1 MKAWVQHHVL
11 RKKTRGLVLL
21 LVLLFWLPC
30 ERAAAIRLK
39 DIATIQGVRH
49 NQLLGYGLVVGLNGT
64 GDGSGTEFTVQSLV
78 NMLERLGVH
87 VNPDDV
93 KVDNVAAVMVT
104 AQLPP
109 FARRGSKVDVLV
121 SSMGDA
127 ESLLGGT
134 LLLTPLRGVDG
145 EVYALS
151 QGPLLVGGFSTGGL
165 AGGGVQKNHQTVAR
179 IPHGATIEKEV
190 NFRFEDGQDLLIS
203 LYHPDFT
210 TAQRTVAALN
220 TLTDRAFA
228 RALDPGTIR
237 VEISEEAR
245 SDLVGLLAQL
255 EQVEITPDSRAK
267 IVLAE
272 RTGTVVMGENVR
284 ISTVAVAHG
293 NLSLQIKETR
303 NVSQPLPFSRGG
315 RTVVTP
321 ESDIQV
327 NEDNAQLVLLERGAS
342 IGEVVRALNAVGAT
356 PRDLITIFQAL
367 RTAGAL
373 QAELEIM

>member
-1 MKAWVQHHVL
+1 VGIKAPG
-11 RKKTRGLVLL
+11 KKSKL
-21 LVLLFWLPC
+21 LVLLMLLIVWLPC
-30 ERAAAIRLK
+30 DRAVAIRLK

-109 FARRGSKVDVLV
+109 FARRGNKVDVLV

-165 AGGGVQKNHQTVAR
+165 AGGGVQKNHPTVAR
-179 IPHGATIEKEV
+179 IPHGATIEREV
-190 NFRFEDGQDLLIS
+190 NYRFDDREDLLIS
-203 LYHPDFT
+203 LFHPDFT
-210 TAQRTVAALN
+210 TAQRTVKALN
-220 TLTDRAFA
+220 TLTDQAVA

-237 VEISEEAR
+237 VEISQGAR
-245 SDLVGLLAQL
+245 EDLVSLLAQL

-284 ISTVAVAHG
+284 IATVAVAHG
-293 NLSLQIKETR
+293 NLSLQIKETS
-303 NVSQPLPFSRGG
+303 NVSQPAPFARRG

-321 ESDIQV
+321 ETDIQV
-327 NEDNAQLVLLERGAS
+327 NEDNAQLVVLERGAS

>member
-1 MKAWVQHHVL
+1 MKAWFPHH
-11 RKKTRGLVLL
+11 LL
-21 LVLLFWLPC
+21 QKRATALALSVVLLFWLPC
-30 ERAAAIRLK
+30 DRAAAIRLK

-165 AGGGVQKNHQTVAR
+165 SGGGVQKNHPTVAR
-179 IPHGATIEKEV
+179 IPHGATIEQEV
-190 NFRFEDGQDLLIS
+190 NYQFDDRQDLLIS

-220 TLTDRAFA
+220 ALTDRAVA

-284 ISTVAVAHG
+284 IATVAVAHG

-321 ESDIQV
+321 DSDIQV
-327 NEDNAQLVLLERGAS
+327 NEDNARLVVMETGAS

>member
-1 MKAWVQHHVL
+1 MKVWFQHYLL
-11 RKKTRGLVLL
+11 RRKTKALL
-21 LVLLFWLPC
+21 LLALLFVWLPSD
-30 ERAAAIRLK
+30 RALAIRLK

-78 NMLERLGVH
+78 NMLERLGVN
-87 VNPDDV
+87 VDPEDV

-121 SSMGDA
+121 SSLGDA

-151 QGPLLVGGFSTGGL
+151 QGALLVGGFSTGGL
-165 AGGGVQKNHQTVAR
+165 AGGGVQKNHPTVAR

-190 NFRFEDGQDLLIS
+190 NYRFDDRQNLLIS

-220 TLTDRAFA
+220 ALTDRAVA

-237 VEISEEAR
+237 VEISQEAR
-245 SDLVGLLAQL
+245 SDLVGLLAKL

-284 ISTVAVAHG
+284 IATVAVAHG

-321 ESDIQV
+321 DSDIQV
-327 NEDNAQLVLLERGAS
+327 NEDNAQLVVIEKGAS